1 MKVLLK
7 ATCFFVLVAV
17 IGCSDPSTLT
27 ESEKLEIT
35 KHLNEIVV
43 DHELMGMSVELIKDG
58 RHIYSGHFGKADYER
73 NIPVSQETIYR
84 IASISKTFTA
94 ASVMKLWDKGKL
106 DLDADVS
113 QYLGFQLRNPNFP
126 DDVITLRH
134 LLNHTSTVRDG
145 AGYGQFLGKMISEQ
159 KPISGLFT
167 TGGEFYTDDMFTSDH
182 RVGEYFSYSNSAWG
196 LIATAVETASGKRFD
211 KFLEDQVF
219 IPMEMDG
226 RINVTQLE
234 DINNLSV
241 LYRFQNEKWTPQ
253 ADNYKGEYPQD
264 RAKEGY
270 EPGHNGT
277 LYSPQGSVRASS
289 KDLVNFMTMFMNDGL
304 FDGKQILSKK
314 AVEEMIQ
321 PYWIYDGTNGDTWDN
336 FFLSYGL
343 GTHVLTNADS
353 ADYIFP
359 ELSMIGHP
367 GIAYGLVSDMYV
379 DREKDTGVVLII
391 NGSKF
396 GYKSGERSSFYIPE
410 EEIFEVLG
418 KYLK

>member
-1 MKVLLK
+1 MKVFLK
-7 ATCFFVLVAV
+7 IFCFLVLVLNA
-17 IGCSDPSTLT
+17 GCSDPSNLT
-27 ESEKLEIT
+27 ESQKLEIT
-35 KHLNEIVV
+35 KQLNEVM
-43 DHELMGMSVELIKDG
+43 DKHQLMGMSVELVKDG
-58 RHIYSGHFGKADYER
+58 KHIYSGHFGKADYER
-73 NIPVSQETIYR
+73 NIPVSQKTIYR

-94 ASVMKLWDKGKL
+94 VSAMKLWDAGKL

-113 QYLGFQLRNPNFP
+113 QYLGFRLRNPNFP

-145 AGYGQFLGKMISEQ
+145 AGYGQFLGKMISEH

-167 TGGEFYTDDMFTSDH
+167 TDGEFYTDDMFTSDH

-211 KFLEDQVF
+211 KFLEDEIF

-226 RINVTQLE
+226 RINITQLE

-241 LYRFQNEKWTPQ
+241 LYRFQNEEWTPQ

-264 RAKEGY
+264 RAREGY

-289 KDLVNFMTMFMNDGL
+289 KDLVNFMMMFMNGGV
-304 FDGKQILSKK
+304 FNGKQILSKK
-314 AVEEMIQ
+314 AVEEMTQ
-321 PYWIYDGTNGDTWDN
+321 PYWTYDETNGDTWDN

-343 GTHVLTNADS
+343 GAHILTNADS

-359 ELSMIGHP
+359 EFNMIGHP

-396 GYKSGERSSFYIPE
+396 GFKSGERSSFYIPE
-410 EEIFEVLG
+410 EEVFDVLEA
-418 KYLK
+418 YLK